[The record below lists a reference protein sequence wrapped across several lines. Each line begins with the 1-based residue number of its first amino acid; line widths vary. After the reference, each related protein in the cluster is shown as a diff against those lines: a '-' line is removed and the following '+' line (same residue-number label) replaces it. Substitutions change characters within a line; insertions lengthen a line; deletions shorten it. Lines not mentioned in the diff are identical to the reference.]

1 MKLPAC
7 LGIARYSITL
17 LPDKPSRVNVN
28 LLSILGSYTSKSF
41 GKATSGVLTNFKL
54 PVPEM
59 TNLMVTASFVF
70 SSFVLIDE
78 LIVNSPTPPEKL
90 AGLPS
95 GNTFTLMVSLGV
107 TMFFFTS
114 T

>member
-1 MKLPAC
+1 
-7 LGIARYSITL
+7 
-17 LPDKPSRVNVN
+17 
-28 LLSILGSYTSKSF
+28 
-41 GKATSGVLTNFKL
+41 
-54 PVPEM
+54 
-59 TNLMVTASFVF
+59 MVTASFVF

-90 AGLPS
+90 IGLPS
-95 GNTFTLMVSLGV
+95 GNAFTLMVSLGV

>member
-7 LGIARYSITL
+7 LGIAKYSITL

-28 LLSILGSYTSKSF
+28 LLSIFGSYTSKSL

-54 PVPEM
+54 PVPDM
-59 TNLMVTASFVF
+59 ISFMVTASLVF

-78 LIVNSPTPPEKL
+78 LIVNSPTPPEKS
-90 AGLPS
+90 AGLPLA
-95 GNTFTLMVSLGV
+95 NAFTLMANLGV